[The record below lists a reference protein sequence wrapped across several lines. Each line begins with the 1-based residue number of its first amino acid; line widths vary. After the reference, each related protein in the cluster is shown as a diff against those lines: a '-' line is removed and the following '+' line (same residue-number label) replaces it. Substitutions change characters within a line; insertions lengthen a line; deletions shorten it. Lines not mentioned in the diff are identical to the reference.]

1 MLPCCWI
8 IASGLVPGFRYS
20 SGIVDENLVHRVPVW
35 FFVRDYFFTHL
46 EFRVY
51 QIHTGF
57 NLIASILPFWYVFGT
72 FSLTV
77 RPVRAIRPEASRAA
91 NCRRRMIGRCS
102 FGYLE
107 TGREIIRPAVS
118 MYIPFPLWLRNA
130 ENLFHENGSDICHE
144 TVRFRWHRFGPLL
157 AA

>member
-1 MLPCCWI
+1 
-8 IASGLVPGFRYS
+8 
-20 SGIVDENLVHRVPVW
+20 
-35 FFVRDYFFTHL
+35 
-46 EFRVY
+46 
-51 QIHTGF
+51 
-57 NLIASILPFWYVFGT
+57 
-72 FSLTV
+72 
-77 RPVRAIRPEASRAA
+77 
-91 NCRRRMIGRCS
+91 MIGRCS